1 MSKIMFSLSGL
12 QRKRPL
18 LARIKRYS
26 SLKKKKKIFF
36 KEGLCLFRLSIIG
49 HHTVFNCL
57 LHEHSGNMFQMGQ
70 YY

>member
-1 MSKIMFSLSGL
+1 MSKIMFLLMS
-12 QRKRPL
+12 L

-26 SLKKKKKIFF
+26 SLKKKKIIF

-57 LHEHSGNMFQMGQ
+57 LHEHSGNMFQMRQ